1 MSEAKHTPGP
11 WEWVAH
17 GEYGYSALTNSVNS
31 EVLATGGFND
41 GDYPVTWMGEEMSDA
56 DARLIA
62 AAPELLEAL
71 VELSVIVES
80 LLEVVPRITD
90 IDSFTTQPARAAI
103 AKATG
108 KT

>member
-11 WEWVAH
+11 WEWVVH

-56 DARLIA
+56 DAHLIA
-62 AAPELLEAL
+62 AAPELLAALAEAL
-71 VELSVIVES
+71 NAQGVAVQ
-80 LLEVVPRITD
+80 D
-90 IDSFTTQPARAAI
+90 YDAQFGWMDKARAAI
-103 AKATG
+103 AKARG
-108 KT
+108 AANA